1 MTQKQQISD
10 LKHNQ
15 LPHQKKKKKVI
26 QRTIT
31 QPKHFNTLLQVIK
44 STIIKI
50 S

>member
-15 LPHQKKKKKVI
+15 LPQKKKKKKKVI

-44 STIIKI
+44 SNYY
-50 S
+50 